1 MEDKNISLFSMLVMT
16 LKVCFMM
23 VRLFVGCAL
32 LRIALHVV
40 KAVGLIIEH
49 GFLSL
54 AGLAFSTFT
63 FYAAFEKY
71 GLTSLA
77 VSTGLHAICAM
88 TMLAAAFIIMKDHKI
103 KIFSEI
109 ATHQSNLSQ
118 LVKIFLGWL
127 FVLEFLVF
135 LAVDF
140 KLFTMPGI
148 AIFVAVIMLFINYF
162 KSGLKEGN
170 EYNKQFEE

>member
-1 MEDKNISLFSMLVMT
+1 MENKNISVFSMLVMT
-16 LKVCFMM
+16 LRVCFIM
-23 VRLFVGCAL
+23 VRMFVGSAL
-32 LRIALHVV
+32 LRIALHVI
-40 KAVGLIIEH
+40 KAICLIIEN

-77 VSTGLHAICAM
+77 VSTGLHTICAM
-88 TMLAAAFIIMKDHKI
+88 TLLAAALIIMKDHKI

-109 ATHQSNLSQ
+109 ATHQSNISQ

-135 LAVDF
+135 LVVDF